1 MKRTIIAIL
10 LLFYFIPTFSQTTVA
25 PAPLARA
32 DYLAKSKRQKTTGFI
47 LLGAGVTLI
56 AILAPGNTDL
66 DAVGILAPAAG
77 ACILGSIPFFIASG
91 KNKKRAMN
99 ASAGI
104 EMERLDIAIQKIT
117 IQPAITL
124 RVNF

>member
-1 MKRTIIAIL
+1 MKRTIIAL
-10 LLFYFIPTFSQTTVA
+10 LQLFYFIPTFSQTTGA
-25 PAPLARA
+25 PAPLTRA

-56 AILAPGNTDL
+56 PILAPGNTDL

-77 ACILGSIPFFIASG
+77 VCILGSIPFFIASG

-104 EMERLDIAIQKIT
+104 EMERLDIPINRYKV
-117 IQPAITL
+117 QPAISMILT
-124 RVNF
+124 F